1 MEMMRIPRHSDPFRY
16 IRVPAL
22 AALVGAAACA
32 SPEAGRERGVG
43 PGADPGNRD
52 AIVEIHQGA
61 EPYHG
66 TPCRMTDVECPEVE
80 TLFGTERRRA
90 S

>member
-1 MEMMRIPRHSDPFRY
+1 MRMTRLARHGSLCRSMRFL
-16 IRVPAL
+16 AL
-22 AALVGAAACA
+22 AGLVGAAACA
-32 SPEAGRERGVG
+32 SPEAARERGDG
-43 PGADPGNRD
+43 PGGDPGNRA

-80 TLFGTERRRA
+80 TPFGTERRRA